1 MITKSK
7 LSICYGGNMEFK
19 KDFMLR
25 EIVGEAV
32 LIPTGETAAHFNG
45 LISVNEL
52 GRFIWE
58 NYEKAKDE
66 DELLGFILDE
76 YEVEKDVAKAD
87 LDEFLDILRKNEIV

>member
-1 MITKSK
+1 
-7 LSICYGGNMEFK
+7 MEFK

-52 GRFIWE
+52 GRFI
-58 NYEKAKDE
+58 
-66 DELLGFILDE
+66 LDE
-76 YEVEKDVAKAD
+76 YEVERDVAKAD

>member
-1 MITKSK
+1 MQ
-7 LSICYGGNMEFK
+7 FK
-19 KDFMLR
+19 KEFMLR

-52 GRFIWE
+52 GKFIWE
-58 NYEKAKDE
+58 NYEKAQDE

-76 YEVEKDVAKAD
+76 YEVEKEVAKAD
-87 LDEFLDILRKNEIV
+87 LAEFLNILRENEII